1 MSDLREQ
8 NMGTAL
14 AENTDNE
21 NSLDSVGRSP
31 LPRKS
36 FLGKAVPMATKGGL
50 AVLDQGLISGS
61 NFLVGIL
68 LARWLAP
75 EEYGAY
81 ALAFAIFLLLSFVSQ
96 SLLFE
101 PMAVFSGSSYQKS
114 MRGYFRSVLWIHL
127 AMTVITF
134 LLLGSAAG
142 VAFLRSEPNGL
153 PGALLGVTLASP
165 CILLFWL
172 ARRAYYT
179 QLSPA
184 RATSGAGVYCLL
196 LVTGLFLI
204 HHRQRLSAF
213 SAYVLMGAAALGT
226 AGYLL
231 WHLRRILPGIE
242 AGPKFGEACRR
253 HWDYG
258 RWALA
263 SSFATWI
270 PFYMYY
276 PLLSAFSGMAQAGEL
291 RALMNLAL
299 PLEQTYTA
307 LSSLLLPWAA
317 RVQLREGVAG
327 ASRLN
332 HRLTALYTGG
342 AILYW
347 AVVIPLRVPA
357 FHLLYGGK
365 YLEVAYLIP
374 LVGLETLLSSAAFG
388 PATVLRAMESPA
400 SIFYA
405 RIAASVL
412 SLVIGIP
419 LTRSY
424 GLVGV
429 VWSIVLANIAA
440 FLITLYLLRRKV
452 SAGIEPVNAEP
463 QTDPA

>member
-1 MSDLREQ
+1 MSDLGEQ
-8 NMGTAL
+8 NTGIAVAEILGDENPL
-14 AENTDNE
+14 APFEATSKPQK
-21 NSLDSVGRSP
+21 SLLWRAIP
-31 LPRKS
+31 L
-36 FLGKAVPMATKGGL
+36 ATKGGL
-50 AVLDQGLISGS
+50 AVLDQALISGS

-68 LARWLAP
+68 LARWLVP

-81 ALAFAIFLLLSFVSQ
+81 ALAFAFFLLLSFVSQ

-101 PMAVFSGSSYQKS
+101 PMAVFSGSAYRKS

-127 AMTVITF
+127 AMTLITF
-134 LLLGSAAG
+134 VLLGTAAG

-153 PGALLGVTLASP
+153 PGALLGVTFASP

-184 RATSGAGVYCLL
+184 RAASGAFVYCVL
-196 LVTGLFLI
+196 LVAGLFLV
-204 HHRQRLSAF
+204 HHRQHLSPF
-213 SAYVLMGAAALGT
+213 SAYVLMGVGALAT

-242 AGPKFGEACRR
+242 AGPRFADACRR

-276 PLLSAFSGMAQAGEL
+276 PLLSTFSGMAQAGEL

-317 RVQLREGVAG
+317 RVQEREGISS

-332 HRLTALYTGG
+332 RRLTALYTGG

-405 RIAASVL
+405 RCSASVL
-412 SLVIGIP
+412 SLAIGIP

-424 GLVGV
+424 GLAGV
-429 VWSIVLANIAA
+429 VWSIVLSNVAA
-440 FLITLYLLRRKV
+440 FLVTLYLLHRKV
-452 SAGIEPVNAEP
+452 AAGIEPVNAEA

>member
-8 NMGTAL
+8 NVGTAV
-14 AENTDNE
+14 AEVTGDE
-21 NSLDSVGRSP
+21 NSLGVFELASKPKRFFFSRAIP
-31 LPRKS
+31 L
-36 FLGKAVPMATKGGL
+36 ATKGGL
-50 AVLDQGLISGS
+50 AVLDQALISGS
-61 NFLVGIL
+61 NFLLGIL
-68 LARWLAP
+68 LARWLLPA
-75 EEYGAY
+75 EYGAY

-101 PMAVFSGSSYQKS
+101 PMAVFSGSAYRKS
-114 MRGYFRSVLWIHL
+114 MRGYFRSVLWLHL

-134 LLLGSAAG
+134 VLLGTAAG

-184 RATSGAGVYCLL
+184 RAASGALVYCIL
-196 LVTGLFLI
+196 LVSGLFLI
-204 HHRQRLSAF
+204 HHRQQLSPF
-213 SAYVLMGAAALGT
+213 SAYLLMGVGALAT

-242 AGPKFGEACRR
+242 AGPRFADACRR

-263 SSFATWI
+263 SSVATWI
-270 PFYMYY
+270 PYYLYY
-276 PLLSAFSGMAQAGEL
+276 PLLSTFSGMAQAGEL

-299 PLEQTYTA
+299 PLEQTFTA

-317 RVQLREGVAG
+317 RVQERDGISSAP
-327 ASRLN
+327 RLN
-332 HRLTALYTGG
+332 RRLTALYTGG

-347 AVVIPLRVPA
+347 AVLIPLKGPA

-365 YLEVAYLIP
+365 YLEVAYLLP

-388 PATVLRAMESPA
+388 PVTVLRAMESPS

-405 RIAASVL
+405 RCSASVL
-412 SLVIGIP
+412 SLAIGIP

-424 GLVGV
+424 GLTGA
-429 VWSIVLANIAA
+429 VWSMVLANVAA
-440 FLITLYLLRRKV
+440 FLVTVYVLKQKMAAADL
-452 SAGIEPVNAEP
+452 GNAEP
-463 QTDPA
+463 QTDPV

>member
-8 NMGTAL
+8 NTAT
-14 AENTDNE
+14 AVVENTENE
-21 NSLDSVGRSP
+21 TSPNSARASGP
-31 LPRKS
+31 QRKS

-75 EEYGAY
+75 GEYGAY

-101 PMAVFSGSSYQKS
+101 PMAVFSGSAYQKS

-127 AMTVITF
+127 AMTVVTF
-134 LLLGSAAG
+134 VLLGTAAG
-142 VAFLRSEPNGL
+142 VAFLRAEPNGL

-184 RATSGAGVYCLL
+184 RATSGAAVYCLL
-196 LVTGLFLI
+196 LVTGLFLV
-204 HHRQRLSAF
+204 HQRQRLSSF

-226 AGYLL
+226 AAYLL

-317 RVQLREGVAG
+317 RVQLREGVASS
-327 ASRLN
+327 SRLN
-332 HRLTALYTGG
+332 YRLTALYTGG
-342 AILYW
+342 AVLYW
-347 AVVIPLRVPA
+347 AVLIPLRIPA

-405 RIAASVL
+405 RLAASVL
-412 SLVIGIP
+412 CLAIGVP
-419 LTRSY
+419 LTRSS

-429 VWSIVLANIAA
+429 MWSIVLSNVAA

-452 SAGIEPVNAEP
+452 SESTDLLNAEP